1 MIKKYDKKAE
11 QTLEKVCSG
20 ITINNIIPS
29 DDYARF
35 DVKRG
40 LRNSDGTGVMAGL
53 SRVCSVEGYY
63 INDGERVP
71 KDGRL
76 FYRGINM
83 ADIAENCLKENRFGY
98 EEASW
103 LLCVGELPNE
113 NELCD
118 YRTLLAER
126 RTLPD
131 DFIEDTIMKSPS
143 KDIMN
148 KTAMS
153 VLALYSYDEN
163 PDDLSIN
170 NIVKQSIDLIAQIP
184 SIMAYAY
191 QVKRRAFD
199 KKSMYIHQNDKSLST
214 AESILRTLRP
224 DKKFTTD
231 EARLLDL
238 CMIVHADHGGG
249 NNSAF
254 TTRCVSSTGT
264 DTYSAIASAISS
276 LKGPRHGGAALKAH
290 KMLCDIKENC
300 TNPLDE
306 GILYE
311 YLEKILNKNAG
322 DKSGLIYGM
331 GHAVYTLSD
340 PRAVLLKNLAEKKS
354 KIYKKTE
361 DFKILSAIEHL
372 TPELFQKI
380 KGVRKNICANVD
392 LYSGLIYDC
401 LDIPEELYTPMFM
414 ASRIS
419 GWCAHRIEEICSGSK
434 IIRPAYKSVS
444 LNRDYIKLS
453 ARTGELKAPEYIP
466 IEERY
471 AKKEKKYE

>member
-1 MIKKYDKKAE
+1 MIKKYDKKNE

-20 ITINNIIPS
+20 ITINNIIPRE
-29 DDYARF
+29 DYTRF
-35 DVKRG
+35 EVKRG

-71 KDGRL
+71 KEGRL
-76 FYRGINM
+76 FFRGINM
-83 ADIAENCLKENRFGY
+83 TDLAENCLKENRFGY

-103 LLCVGELPNE
+103 LLCVGELPNKK
-113 NELCD
+113 ELCD
-118 YRTLLAER
+118 YQNLLAER
-126 RTLPD
+126 RALPD

-143 KDIMN
+143 RDIMN

-163 PDDLSIN
+163 PDDLSVK
-170 NIVKQSIDLIAQIP
+170 NIVRQSVDLIAQTP

-214 AESILRTLRP
+214 AESILRTIRP
-224 DKKFTTD
+224 DKKFTAE

-238 CMIVHADHGGG
+238 CMTVHADHGGG

-254 TTRCVSSTGT
+254 TARCVSSTGT
-264 DTYSAIASAISS
+264 DTYSAISAAISS
-276 LKGPRHGGAALKAH
+276 LKGPKHGGASLKVH

-300 TNPLDE
+300 KNPLDD

-311 YLEKILNKNAG
+311 YLERLLNREAG

-340 PRAVLLKNLAEKKS
+340 PRAVLLKGVAEKESKS
-354 KIYKKTE
+354 YGKYD
-361 DFKILSAIEHL
+361 DFKILYAIERL
-372 TPELFQKI
+372 TPELFQRI
-380 KGVRKNICANVD
+380 KGVKKNICANVD

-401 LDIPEELYTPMFM
+401 LGIPEELYTPMFM

-419 GWCAHRIEEICSGSK
+419 GWCAHRIEELCSGSK

-453 ARTGELKAPEYIP
+453 KRTGELKAPNYIP
-466 IEERY
+466 LEERCG
-471 AKKEKKYE
+471 KKGEKI

>member
-1 MIKKYDKKAE
+1 MIKEYDFETE
-11 QTLEKVCSG
+11 QALEKFCSG
-20 ITINNIIPS
+20 IKINNVIPRE
-29 DDYARF
+29 DYTRF

-40 LRNSDGTGVMAGL
+40 LRNPDGTGVMAGL
-53 SRVCSVEGYY
+53 TRVCSVEGYY

-76 FYRGINM
+76 FYRGIDM
-83 ADIAENCLKENRFGY
+83 TDLTENCIKEKRLGY

-113 NELCD
+113 KELRD
-118 YRTLLAER
+118 YRNLLAER
-126 RTLPD
+126 RTLPE

-143 KDIMN
+143 RDIMN

-153 VLALYSYDEN
+153 VLALYSYDKN
-163 PDDLSIN
+163 PDDLSVK
-170 NIVKQSIDLIAQIP
+170 NIVKQSVDLIAQIP

-199 KKSMYIHQNDKSLST
+199 KKSMYIHPNDKSLST
-214 AESILRTLRP
+214 AESILRTIRP
-224 DKKFTTD
+224 NKKFTAD

-264 DTYSAIASAISS
+264 DTYSAISSAISS
-276 LKGPRHGGAALKAH
+276 LKGPRHGGASLKVH

-300 TNPLDE
+300 KNPLDD

-311 YLEKILNKNAG
+311 YLEKLLKKETG

-340 PRAVLLKNLAEKKS
+340 PRAVLLKSLAEKKS
-354 KIYKKTE
+354 ESYGKAD
-361 DFKILSAIEHL
+361 DFKILSAVERL
-372 TPELFQKI
+372 TPELFQKV

-401 LDIPEELYTPMFM
+401 LGIPEELYTPMFM

-419 GWCAHRIEEICSGSK
+419 GWCAHRIEELCSGSK
-434 IIRPAYKSVS
+434 IIRPAYKSIS
-444 LNRDYIKLS
+444 LNRDYISLS
-453 ARTGELKAPEYIP
+453 ARTGNLKAPEYIP
-466 IEERY
+466 LEERY
-471 AKKEKKYE
+471 RKKEE